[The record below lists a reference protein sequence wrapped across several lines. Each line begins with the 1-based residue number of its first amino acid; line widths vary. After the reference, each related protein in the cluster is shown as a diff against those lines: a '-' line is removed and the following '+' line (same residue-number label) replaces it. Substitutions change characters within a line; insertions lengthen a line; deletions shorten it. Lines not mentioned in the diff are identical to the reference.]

1 MNNYYRLLLTA
12 AMSVFVIANAA
23 AQQKTLQPKD
33 YMNSEVYPERING
46 LQWIPEEEAYS
57 FTENNNLVKS
67 HATKTQSDTL
77 VTIEQLSEALNKD
90 EKLKRFPSIMWK
102 DSKRFTFQK
111 DNKVYEY
118 HIENHDVTEIM
129 HFKEDAENKDIHLT
143 ANRAAFTVG
152 QNLFVA
158 IDGETRQITHDTV
171 DGIVNGAAAHRREF
185 GISRGTFWSN
195 TGRYLAY
202 YHMDESMVS
211 EYPIVNV
218 SHRVAKAENIRY
230 PMAGMKS
237 HEVKVAVYDTQ
248 TEETIYLDAQ
258 GEKED
263 YLTNITWSPDDT
275 HIYVAELNRGQNQM
289 QLNRFSSEDGTF
301 LKTLFEETHDRYVEP
316 EHGPYFLPNDESR
329 FLWFSERDGYN
340 HLYLYSVS
348 GEMEKQLTEGEWVV
362 QDIAGFSSKG
372 RDVLFYATKN
382 SPLNRDLF
390 KARIKTGK
398 ISEVTPDKGTHRV
411 KPADD
416 NKYLI
421 DQYSSMEMGRAY
433 KIIDNKGK
441 THKTLLTD
449 KDPMKA
455 FATGEI
461 ETGILK
467 GEGNTDLYY
476 RLIKPTNFNPEKQY
490 PVFIYTYGGPHA
502 QLITNSYKA
511 GARFFL
517 NYIASQG
524 YVVFTLDNRGSAN
537 RGFEFES
544 IIHRNLGKYEMADQM
559 TGVDYLQSLPYVDES
574 RIGING
580 WSYGGFMST
589 ALMLHHPEVFK
600 VAVAG
605 GPVIDWKYYEVMYGE
620 RYMDT
625 PEENPEGYENSSLLN
640 KAGNLDGRLLIIH
653 GTHDPVV
660 VWQHSRQFVKKCVEE
675 GKLLDYFIYPGHE
688 HNVRGP
694 QRVHLFKKI
703 TQYFNDHL

>member
-1 MNNYYRLLLTA
+1 MKKYYRLLFAA
-12 AMSVFVIANAA
+12 AMSVLYTTNTA
-23 AQQKTLQPKD
+23 AQQKTLQAED
-33 YMNSEVYPERING
+33 YMNREIYPESISG
-46 LQWIPEEEAYS
+46 LQWIPDTESYS
-57 FTENNNLVKS
+57 FIENNNLIRA
-67 HATKTQSDTL
+67 HTKQSGADTL
-77 VTIEQLSEALNKD
+77 LTLKKLSEALNTS
-90 EKLKRFPSIMWK
+90 EELKRFPSITWANN
-102 DSKRFTFQK
+102 KRFTFKKNNTLYGYQVEDQSILEINQFKK
-111 DNKVYEY
+111 DADN
-118 HIENHDVTEIM
+118 I
-129 HFKEDAENKDIHLT
+129 DIYKSGDK
-143 ANRAAFTVG
+143 AAFTIG
-152 QNLFVA
+152 QNLYIA
-158 IDGETRQITHDTV
+158 LNGKIRQITHDTV
-171 DGIVNGAAAHRREF
+171 AGIVNGAAAHRREF
-185 GISRGTFWSN
+185 GISKGIFWSN

-211 EYPIVNV
+211 EYPIVDI
-218 SHRVAKAENIRY
+218 SHRVAKAEHIRY

-248 TEETIYLDAQ
+248 IEETIYLDTQ

-263 YLTNITWSPDDT
+263 YLTNITWSLDDT
-275 HIYVAELNRGQNQM
+275 HIYVAELNRGQDHM
-289 QLNRFSSEDGTF
+289 QLNRFSAEDGTF

-348 GEMEKQLTEGEWVV
+348 GEMEKQLTEGEWIV
-362 QDIAGFSSKG
+362 QDIAGFSANNK
-372 RDVLFYATKN
+372 DVLFYATKN

-390 KARIKTGK
+390 KVRIKTGK
-398 ISEVTPDKGTHRV
+398 ISEVTKDKGTHRV
-411 KPADD
+411 KVSD
-416 NKYLI
+416 NGRFLI
-421 DQYSSMEMGRAY
+421 DQYSSMEMGSEY
-433 KIIDNKGK
+433 KIIDYNGK

-449 KDPMKA
+449 KDPMQEYK
-455 FATGEI
+455 TGKI

-467 GEGNTDLYY
+467 GEDNTDLYY
-476 RLIKPTNFNPEKQY
+476 RLIKPTNFDPEKQY

-502 QLITNSYKA
+502 QLITNSYDA
-511 GARFFL
+511 GAGFFL
-517 NYIASQG
+517 NYMASQG

-544 IIHRNLGKYEMADQM
+544 LIHRNLGKHEMADQL
-559 TGVDYLQSLPYVDES
+559 TGVEYLQSLPYVDED

-605 GPVIDWKYYEVMYGE
+605 GPVTDWKYYEVMYGE

-640 KAGNLDGRLLIIH
+640 KAGNLEGRLLLIH

-660 VWQHSRQFVKKCVEE
+660 VWQQSRQFVKKCVEE
-675 GKLLDYFIYPGHE
+675 DKLLDYFIYPGHE